1 MNSPAKQYPTSE
13 QRPVLTVSGLSVDY
27 EAERTVHAVRDVD
40 LVLGRG
46 EILGLAGESGCGKST
61 LAYAIN
67 RLLRP
72 PARVVKGSVTFH
84 DPERDVDVT
93 ELRGRALREFRWNK
107 LAMVFQGAMNALNP
121 VLNVRTQLEDV
132 IATHEPA
139 TGKQERRKR
148 CAELLELVGVDPRR
162 VSSYPHELSGGMR
175 QRVMIAMSLA
185 LRPDVLVMDEP
196 TTALD
201 VVVQREILA
210 EITRLRAELGFAV
223 VFITHDMS
231 LLLEISDRIAI
242 MYAGRVVEE
251 GSTERLRRAP
261 SHPYTVG
268 LLNSFP
274 GITGERGALHGIP
287 GHTPDL
293 ADPLDRCA
301 FAERCPHRRSVCTAE
316 QPPLASPVDGS
327 VETHDRVACHAY
339 DPHKYGDETPASL
352 LRGEFHPTERTE
364 VNL

>member
-1 MNSPAKQYPTSE
+1 MNSPAKQHPNPG

-27 EAERTVHAVRDVD
+27 EAEHPVHAVRDVD

-61 LAYAIN
+61 LAYAVN

-72 PARVVKGSVTFH
+72 PASVVAGSVTFH
-84 DPERDVDVT
+84 DPGGDIDVT
-93 ELRGRALREFRWNK
+93 GLRGRALREFRWNK

-132 IATHEPA
+132 IAAHEPG
-139 TGKQERRKR
+139 TGKHERRKR

-162 VSSYPHELSGGMR
+162 LSSYPHELSGGMR

-223 VFITHDMS
+223 VFITHDVS

-287 GHTPDL
+287 GHTPNL

-301 FAERCPHRRSVCTAE
+301 FAERCPHRRAVCADE
-316 QPPLASPVDGS
+316 RPPLVSHVDSPAGAH
-327 VETHDRVACHAY
+327 ERVACHAY
-339 DPHKYGDETPASL
+339 DPHKYGSGTPASL